1 MSHPALT
8 QLRALRYFTE
18 IPALEPQLLDWLLLE
33 DSMTKRFEQQGKTV
47 SVTMIR
53 EGFVEQNEIPEEL
66 PLLPKE
72 SRYWLREI
80 LLCADG
86 EPWLAGRTVVPVST
100 LSGPELALQKLGKT
114 PLGRYLFTSS
124 TLTRDFIEIG
134 RDAGLWGRRSRLRLS
149 GKPLLLTELF
159 LPASPLYEEEKNM
172 EWSLTQNKLLAFH
185 RLMRTDKPIG
195 ALLLLWPT
203 LWALWVATP
212 GVPQLWILAVFVA
225 GVWLMRAA
233 GCVVN
238 DYADR
243 KFDGHVKRTA
253 NRPLPSGA
261 VTEKEART
269 LFVVLVLISFLLVL
283 TLNTMTILLSIAALA
298 LAWVYPFM
306 KRYTHLPQVV
316 LGAAFGWSI
325 PMAFAAVSESVP
337 LSCWLMFLANILWAV
352 AYDTQYAMVDRD
364 DDVKIGIKST
374 AILFGQY
381 DKLII
386 GILQIGV
393 LALMAIIG
401 ELNGLG
407 WGYYWSILVAGALFV
422 YQQKLIANREREACF
437 KAFMNNNYVGLVLFL
452 GLAMSYWHF

>member
-1 MSHPALT
+1 
-8 QLRALRYFTE
+8 
-18 IPALEPQLLDWLLLE
+18 
-33 DSMTKRFEQQGKTV
+33 
-47 SVTMIR
+47 
-53 EGFVEQNEIPEEL
+53 
-66 PLLPKE
+66 
-72 SRYWLREI
+72 
-80 LLCADG
+80 
-86 EPWLAGRTVVPVST
+86 
-100 LSGPELALQKLGKT
+100 
-114 PLGRYLFTSS
+114 
-124 TLTRDFIEIG
+124 
-134 RDAGLWGRRSRLRLS
+134 
-149 GKPLLLTELF
+149 
-159 LPASPLYEEEKNM
+159 M

-203 LWALWVATP
+203 LWALWLAASGLP
-212 GVPQLWILAVFVA
+212 SLWILAVFVA

-253 NRPLPSGA
+253 HRPLPSGD

-269 LFVVLVLISFLLVL
+269 LFVVLVVLSFMLVL
-283 TLNTMTILLSIAALA
+283 TLNTMTILLSVAALA

-325 PMAFAAVSESVP
+325 PMAFAAVSDSLP

-364 DDVKIGIKST
+364 DDLKIGIKST

-386 GILQIGV
+386 GILQVAVLVLMVAIG
-393 LALMAIIG
+393 MM
-401 ELNGLG
+401 NHLG
-407 WGYYWSILVAGALFV
+407 WAFYGAIAVAGALFA
-422 YQQKLIANREREACF
+422 YQQTLIKDRERDACF

-452 GLAMSYWHF
+452 GLAMSFMA